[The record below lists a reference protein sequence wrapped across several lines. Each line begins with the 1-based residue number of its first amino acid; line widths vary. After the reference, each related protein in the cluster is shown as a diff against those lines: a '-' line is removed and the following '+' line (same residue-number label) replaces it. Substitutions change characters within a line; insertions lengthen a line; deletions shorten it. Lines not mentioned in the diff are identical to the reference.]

1 MIALKSFVVDETYM
15 LKKKSDK
22 KQILSNN
29 KNKALINNLIEEIE
43 FLKTLAKTLSL
54 SWLSKI
60 QNIVTNISKIKIIRI
75 VNKLKNLSHQEK
87 PLKSKHQTIKILAT
101 LHPST
106 VLKY

>member
-1 MIALKSFVVDETYM
+1 MIALKSFVVDETYT

-54 SWLSKI
+54 S
-60 QNIVTNISKIKIIRI
+60 
-75 VNKLKNLSHQEK
+75 
-87 PLKSKHQTIKILAT
+87 
-101 LHPST
+101 
-106 VLKY
+106 